1 MKFGA
6 RLANSFGSKR
16 LERLAAA
23 VQAWRDSGGAKP
35 LQSNEADADGD
46 ALSRLAADVEKMTEC
61 IALQKQTVARAERR
75 QRELLAKVSHDLR
88 TPLASMQGYLELL
101 LLRQGSLEPAEE
113 RNYLQTA
120 IRQSERLARLVHD
133 LFELT
138 RLEAEDM
145 HPAAEDF
152 MLAELA
158 HDVTQTFAHEARQR
172 SVQLS
177 TSGSNGGAKAL
188 RVHADLV
195 LVERVLN
202 NLVENA
208 LRHTPA
214 AGRVTIEL
222 GCDERRARIV
232 VRDSGDGIAGDMLPG
247 IFDRYVDGER
257 VGNAG
262 PQGHGG
268 LGLAIARRIVRL
280 HGGELMVHSIRGQG
294 TQISFDLPLADASI
308 ARTHPSP
315 ENNKP

>member
-6 RLANSFGSKR
+6 LLAKGFGGQR
-16 LERLAAA
+16 IERLAAA
-23 VQAWRDSGGAKP
+23 VRTWREGGADKP
-35 LQSNEADADGD
+35 LLTQEADAEGD
-46 ALSRLAADVEKMTEC
+46 ALARLAADVERMSAC
-61 IALQKQTVARAERR
+61 IAQQKQSVARAERR

-101 LLRQGSLEPAEE
+101 LLRQGSLDAAEE

-120 IRQSERLARLVHD
+120 IRQSERLARLVRD

-138 RLEAEDM
+138 RLEDETM
-145 HPAAEDF
+145 RPASEDF
-152 MLAELA
+152 SLAELA
-158 HDVTQTFAHEARQR
+158 HDVVQKFARDAEARA
-172 SVQLS
+172 VQLAVA
-177 TSGSNGGAKAL
+177 GGHDEALAL
-188 RVHADLV
+188 RVCADMA

-214 AGRVTIEL
+214 GGAVAIEL
-222 GCDERRARIV
+222 ACTADRARVV
-232 VRDSGDGIAGDMLPG
+232 VRDNGEGIAGDRLDG
-247 IFDRYVDGER
+247 LFDSYVEADR

-280 HGGELMVHSIRGQG
+280 HGGELTVHSIRGQG
-294 TQISFDLPLADASI
+294 TQVAFDLPQAAAPLSKEE
-308 ARTHPSP
+308 HPS
-315 ENNKP
+315 